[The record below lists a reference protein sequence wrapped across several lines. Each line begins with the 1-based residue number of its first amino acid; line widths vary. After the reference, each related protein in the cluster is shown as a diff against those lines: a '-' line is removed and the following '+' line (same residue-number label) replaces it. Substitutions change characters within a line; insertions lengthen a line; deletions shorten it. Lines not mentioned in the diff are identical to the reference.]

1 MQRFG
6 ALEVA
11 IRQNDFAF
19 EVQAYLKTHLCA
31 AGVNLGCGLY
41 STGKACDLNDTAWF
55 SERLAHKRDVCPG
68 HTTGAE
74 GSYHLLEN
82 RSSCSWAAVGQNF
95 L

>member
-55 SERLAHKRDVCPG
+55 SERLAHKRDVRPWP
-68 HTTGAE
+68 
-74 GSYHLLEN
+74 YHG
-82 RSSCSWAAVGQNF
+82 RRRFVSFARK
-95 L
+95 

>member
-31 AGVNLGCGLY
+31 AVVNLGCGLY

-55 SERLAHKRDVCPG
+55 SKRLAHKRDVRPG

-74 GSYHLLEN
+74 GSYHLPEN
-82 RSSCSWAAVGQNF
+82 RSSCSWAAVEQNF